1 MQARHAEEMHQMKM
15 DYERKHADEIIALR
29 QELVAVQTKF
39 KAIKTLSRS
48 VSLTLQIYWNIKF
61 ETWMLLAK
69 VRVHEQWWP
78 PLNHHSGSEGF

>member
-1 MQARHAEEMHQMKM
+1 MKM

-48 VSLTLQIYWNIKF
+48 VSLTLQIY
-61 ETWMLLAK
+61 
-69 VRVHEQWWP
+69 
-78 PLNHHSGSEGF
+78 

>member
-39 KAIKTLSRS
+39 KSIKTLSRS
-48 VSLTLQIYWNIKF
+48 VSLTLQIY
-61 ETWMLLAK
+61 
-69 VRVHEQWWP
+69 
-78 PLNHHSGSEGF
+78 